1 MQQVVIGTAGHID
14 HGKTSLVKALTG
26 TNTDTLAQ
34 ERKRGITID
43 LGFAYLNKNIT
54 IVDVPGHQKFI
65 RNMVAGASTI
75 HIGIL
80 VIAADDGIMPQTI
93 EHLHILNSLSI
104 NNGITVIT
112 KIDLVDDEWTDLVIS
127 EVEELETNTIFKD
140 GPILKVDSLSNKGI
154 GVLKQTIISLANTIK
169 INQRSKYFKMHVD
182 RVFSKKGYGPVVT
195 GTIKS
200 GRITSGDKIEILPD
214 RLIAQI
220 RGIQT
225 HGGNVQEA
233 KSGDRAALNLTKV
246 DIKILN
252 RGTMI
257 SSPGLVLVTNKL
269 LANLSM
275 SPFTSW
281 SLKNNQRV
289 RVHIGTTEILARIR
303 FYGKK
308 LEKNQEANVVF
319 FFERTIGVTIN
330 DLFVVRSYSP
340 MDTIA
345 SGIVLD
351 IDFINN
357 KEFIDKCPK
366 ETLERLRFMISNFA
380 HHPKTLEQWSKKYFI
395 SDNEMKD
402 NLKLLD
408 AKITLD
414 EGIVYFDKDLLH
426 WGEKIL
432 SYIKE
437 KCSIDS
443 FYNYVEVN
451 NIIHSFHISDIW
463 AKLILNNLV
472 NSNDI
477 LLESG
482 KIILVDQSFKISNK
496 IKLEMKNITELIKNA
511 DSEILSIKEIISL
524 SKMNP
529 KKVKELIFL
538 LKDQGKII
546 QVNDNLIINDDA
558 FNKLLISVR
567 KYFKKYSKLSVSEFK
582 NLSNLTRKNAIPILE
597 YFDNSNITQRVENY
611 RKAGELLFGK

>member
-14 HGKTSLVKALTG
+14 HGKTSLVRALTG

-34 ERKRGITID
+34 EKQRGITID
-43 LGFAYLNKNIT
+43 LGFAYLNKDIT

-65 RNMVAGASTI
+65 RNMVAGASTV
-75 HIGIL
+75 HIGLL

-112 KIDLVDDEWTDLVIS
+112 KIDLVDDEWVDLVIS
-127 EVEELETNTIFKD
+127 EVKELEINTVFKN

-154 GVLKQTIISLANTIK
+154 SDLKQTIISLAKTIK
-169 INQRSKYFKMHVD
+169 IKQHSKYFKMHVD

-214 RLIAQI
+214 RSIAQI

-225 HGGNVQEA
+225 HGGDIQEA

-252 RGTMI
+252 RGTMV
-257 SSPGLVLVTNKL
+257 SSPGLISVTDKL
-269 LANLSM
+269 LANLAM

-289 RVHIGTTEILARIR
+289 RVHIGTAEILARVR

-308 LEKNQEANVVF
+308 LEKNQTTNVIF
-319 FFERTIGVTIN
+319 FFERTLGVNIN

-351 IDFINN
+351 IDFLEN
-357 KEFIDKCPK
+357 KKYIDECPK
-366 ETLERLRFMISNFA
+366 DILERLRFMISNYA
-380 HHPKTLEQWSKKYFI
+380 HHPKTIEQWSKKYFI
-395 SDNEMKD
+395 SYDEMNE

-408 AKITLD
+408 AKVTLD
-414 EGIVYFDKDLLH
+414 EELVYFNKDLDN
-426 WGEKIL
+426 WKKRML

-437 KCSIDS
+437 KSSVDS
-443 FYNYVEVN
+443 FHNYVEVN
-451 NIIHSFHISDIW
+451 NIVQSLGVSNKWTKFILD
-463 AKLILNNLV
+463 KLV
-472 NSNDI
+472 KSNDI
-477 LLESG
+477 LLKDG
-482 KIILVDQSFKISNK
+482 KIFLVDQSFDISKK
-496 IKLEMKNITELIKNA
+496 IKLDMKKITELIKNT

-538 LKDQGKII
+538 LNDQGLII
-546 QVNDNLIINDDA
+546 QVNDNLIINNDA
-558 FNKLLISVR
+558 FNKLLISLR
-567 KYFKKYSKLSVSEFK
+567 KYFKKNSKISVSEFK

-597 YFDNSNITQRVENY
+597 FFDNSNITQREGSY
-611 RKAGELLFGK
+611 RKAGDILFGK

>member
-14 HGKTSLVKALTG
+14 HGKTSLVRALTG

-34 ERKRGITID
+34 EKQRGITID
-43 LGFAYLNKNIT
+43 LGFAYLNKDIT

-65 RNMVAGASTI
+65 RNMVAGASTV
-75 HIGIL
+75 HIGLL

-112 KIDLVDDEWTDLVIS
+112 KIDLVEEEWIDLVIS
-127 EVEELETNTIFKD
+127 EVKELEINTVFKN

-154 GVLKQTIISLANTIK
+154 SDLKQTIISLAKTIK
-169 INQRSKYFKMHVD
+169 IKQRSKYFKMYVD

-200 GRITSGDKIEILPD
+200 GRITCGDKIEILPN
-214 RLIAQI
+214 RSIAQI

-225 HGGNVQEA
+225 HGGDIQEA

-252 RGTMI
+252 RGTMV
-257 SSPGLVLVTNKL
+257 SSPGLISVTDKL
-269 LANLSM
+269 LANLAM

-289 RVHIGTTEILARIR
+289 RVHIGTAEILARVR
-303 FYGKK
+303 FHGKK
-308 LEKNQEANVVF
+308 LEKNQTTNVIF
-319 FFERTIGVTIN
+319 FFERTVGVNIN

-351 IDFINN
+351 IDFLEN
-357 KEFIDKCPK
+357 KKYIDECPK
-366 ETLERLRFMISNFA
+366 DILERLRFMISNYA
-380 HHPKTLEQWSKKYFI
+380 HHPKTIEKWSKKYFI
-395 SDNEMKD
+395 SYDEMNE

-408 AKITLD
+408 AKVTLD
-414 EGIVYFDKDLLH
+414 EELVYFNKDLVH
-426 WGEKIL
+426 WKKRIL

-437 KCSIDS
+437 KSSVDS
-443 FYNYVEVN
+443 FHNYVEVN
-451 NIIHSFHISDIW
+451 NIVQSLVVSNKWTKFILD
-463 AKLILNNLV
+463 KLV
-472 NSNDI
+472 KSNDI
-477 LLESG
+477 LLKDG
-482 KIILVDQSFKISNK
+482 KIFLVDQSFNISKK
-496 IKLEMKNITELIKNA
+496 IKLDMKKITELIKNT

-538 LKDQGKII
+538 LNDKGLII
-546 QVNDNLIINDDA
+546 QVNNNLIMNNDA
-558 FNKLLISVR
+558 FNKLLISLR
-567 KYFKKYSKLSVSEFK
+567 KYFKKNSKISVSEFK

-597 YFDNSNITQRVENY
+597 FFDNSNITQREGNY
-611 RKAGELLFGK
+611 RKAGDLLFGK